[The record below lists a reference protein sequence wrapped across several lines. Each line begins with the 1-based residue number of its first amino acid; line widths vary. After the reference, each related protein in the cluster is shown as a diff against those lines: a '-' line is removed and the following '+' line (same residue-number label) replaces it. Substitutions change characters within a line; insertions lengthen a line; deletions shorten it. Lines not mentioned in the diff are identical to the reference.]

1 MIAAHA
7 IAIMFFILF
16 SGDVTAH
23 GSVHPSCAG
32 ILKEDNP
39 SGYNACMDRQRRI
52 YDECTASP
60 ICMRERVAQ
69 RERDKRYAYCVI
81 VLTLLAVALVILS

>member
-1 MIAAHA
+1 MISVRA

-16 SGDVTAH
+16 SGNVAAH

-39 SGYNACMDRQRRI
+39 SGYNACMDRQQRI

-69 RERDKRYAYCVI
+69 RERDKRYAYFMI
-81 VLTLLAVALVILS
+81 VLITLAVVLVILS